1 VRCHLIFL
9 TWTYG
14 MAGPF
19 AVAYA
24 VSNNTR
30 KLFDLEESTRALGYE
45 PRDDYDTFAAA
56 LCSM

>member
-1 VRCHLIFL
+1 MIFL

-30 KLFDLEESTRALGYE
+30 KLFDLEESTRVLGYE
-45 PRDDYDTFAAA
+45 PRDDYDTFAAT